1 MEVKVHVCVCMCIC
15 IYAYVHLVV
24 PMNVNHAIFQGLSEL
39 QKLIILGYG
48 KYNVI
53 LHYTLPVSSLCA

>member
-1 MEVKVHVCVCMCIC
+1 MEVKVHVCVCLCIC

-53 LHYTLPVSSLCA
+53 LHYTLPVSSLCV

>member
-1 MEVKVHVCVCMCIC
+1 MFVYACVYIY

-24 PMNVNHAIFQGLSEL
+24 PLHINHAIFQGLSEL